1 MSTAP
6 VISVIIP
13 AHNAAEYLEE
23 SVVSVLQ
30 QSYQG
35 FEIIIVNHNSS
46 DGTAIVAQRLSQ
58 LDRRIKVF
66 TLEGIGTAAHSRNYG
81 IKKAECEYIAFLD
94 ADDLWHKEKL
104 WHQIEYYAEHPR
116 ASFIYSA
123 SLTFGSVSYF
133 SPLYEVLPLPWK
145 AARSHQDLLR
155 GNSVT
160 CSSVLTRKSL
170 LEEAGL
176 FDENPENKAEDY
188 DLWLT
193 LSKKSPPVFL
203 PEILVDYR
211 IHPGQFSGRENTHA
225 DRLEY
230 IRKKWG
236 ITAVYHA
243 SYRSSPILRTVRNLA
258 HHMAVFL
265 YNAGIVSYK

>member
-1 MSTAP
+1 MSSQP

-23 SVVSVLQ
+23 AVVSVLQ
-30 QSYQG
+30 QTYQG

-46 DGTAIVAQRLSQ
+46 DGTGIVAARLSQ
-58 LDRRIKVF
+58 LDRRIRVF
-66 TLEGIGTAAHSRNYG
+66 TLESSGSAAHSRNFG
-81 IKKAECEYIAFLD
+81 IRQANCEYVAFLD
-94 ADDLWHKEKL
+94 ADDLWRKEKL
-104 WHQIEYYAEHPR
+104 WHQIEYYAEHPS

-123 SLTFGSVSYF
+123 SLTFGSVSPF

-145 AARSHQDLLR
+145 AAYSHEDLLR
-155 GNSVT
+155 GNPVT
-160 CSSVLTRKSL
+160 CSSVLAKKQL
-170 LEEAGL
+170 IEETGM

-188 DLWLT
+188 DLWLK
-193 LSKKSPPVFL
+193 LSRLSPPFFL

-211 IHPGQFSGRENTHA
+211 IHPQQFSGRDNTRA

-236 ITAVYHA
+236 ISAVYHA
-243 SYRSSPILRTVRNLA
+243 SYRSNPFLRTARSLI
-258 HHMAVFL
+258 HHGAVFL
-265 YNAGIVSYK
+265 YKAGIVTYK

>member
-1 MSTAP
+1 MSTEP

-46 DGTAIVAQRLSQ
+46 DGTAIVAERLSK
-58 LDRRIKVF
+58 LDRRIKVY
-66 TLEGIGTAAHSRNYG
+66 TLESNGTAAHSRNFG
-81 IKKAECEYIAFLD
+81 IKQAECEYIAFLD
-94 ADDLWHKEKL
+94 ADDIWHKEKL
-104 WHQIEYYAEHPR
+104 WHQIEYYAERPES
-116 ASFIYSA
+116 SFIYSA

-145 AARSHQDLLR
+145 AARSHTDLLR

-170 LEEAGL
+170 VEKAGM
-176 FDENPENKAEDY
+176 FDENPDNKAEDY
-188 DLWLT
+188 DLWLK
-193 LSKKSPPVFL
+193 LSEKTPPVFL

-211 IHPGQFSGRENTHA
+211 IHPQQFSGRDNTRA

-243 SYRSSPILRTVRNLA
+243 TYRSNPLLRFIRNVA
-258 HHMAVFL
+258 HHLAVFL
-265 YNAGIVSYK
+265 YKTGIVSYK

>member
-1 MSTAP
+1 MSTQP

-13 AHNAAEYLEE
+13 ARNAAEYLEE

-35 FEIIIVNHNSS
+35 FEIIIVNHNST
-46 DGTAIVAQRLSQ
+46 DGTVIVANRLAK
-58 LDRRIKVF
+58 LDRRIKVY
-66 TLEGIGTAAHSRNYG
+66 TLESDGTAAQSRNYG
-81 IKKAECEYIAFLD
+81 IRQASCEYIAFLD
-94 ADDLWHKEKL
+94 ADDIWYKEKL
-104 WHQIEYYAEHPR
+104 WHQIEYYAERPD
-116 ASFIYSA
+116 AAFIYSA

-145 AARSHQDLLR
+145 AARSHDDLLR

-170 LEEAGL
+170 LEEVGL
-176 FDENPENKAEDY
+176 FDENPENKSEDY
-188 DLWLT
+188 DLWLKLT
-193 LSKKSPPVFL
+193 KIAPPVFL

-211 IHPGQFSGRENTHA
+211 IHPRQFTAKDNTRA

-230 IRKKWG
+230 IRSKWG

-243 SYRSSPILRTVRNLA
+243 SYRGNPFLNTIRNLA
-258 HHMAVFL
+258 HHFAVFL
-265 YNAGIVSYK
+265 YKAGIVSYK